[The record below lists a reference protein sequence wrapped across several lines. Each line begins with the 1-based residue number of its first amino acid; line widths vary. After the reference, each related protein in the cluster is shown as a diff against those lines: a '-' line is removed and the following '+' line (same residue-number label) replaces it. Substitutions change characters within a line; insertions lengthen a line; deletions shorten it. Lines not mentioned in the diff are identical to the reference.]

1 MLQWAARM
9 SLPKF
14 EVQGS
19 LFESLGSIAAH
30 LFSDQDKYKLFATQ
44 IWPLL
49 AKSREELEA
58 CYVLDNGRPG
68 VEPVVLLGVLI
79 FQFLERVPDRQA
91 AELVK
96 YHLGW
101 KLALN
106 LDLSFKGIHH
116 TTLSYFRD
124 RLLAHG
130 QSDLAMRMIGQ
141 GLQAAGFIKKREKQ
155 RLDSTHVVAVVARLS
170 SLECVRETLALA
182 LEELSQKLMV
192 DQRPEFWE
200 IVWERYVENKLDY
213 KSSEETLQAKRR
225 QAGADCWR
233 LLRWLEPL
241 ETEIRQS
248 KQVALLR
255 EVFAQQYVVEQD
267 HKIEAV
273 KVHAT
278 GVVQNPHDP
287 QAEWSAKGQ
296 GKQKKEWVG
305 YKVQVAETVPKEEG
319 QIGFITSVLT
329 QRATESDDPG
339 LEASLEKQAEAGM
352 ESPNEM
358 YVDGAYISA
367 RSIQQ
372 AKEEGWKLMGPAQPS
387 ASRAGLDKAYRIEA
401 FDVSISER
409 KAICP
414 EGKTS
419 TQCSELTQQ
428 ESGKVTYR
436 FEFGRHCRDCP
447 VRSVCVPSTQP
458 HRTIVVGALHE
469 TLQQRRREQ
478 QSPEFKLLM
487 QQRNGIEGSISE
499 LVRGHGLRRARYKGF
514 AKVDL
519 QNQFTAAAC
528 NVKRWLQKLVK
539 AASQEALQADLS
551 AQRSLL
557 HHIKPRP
564 TFLRYLLANLTHFDF
579 LNPNLFRA

>member
-1 MLQWAARM
+1 M

-14 EVQGS
+14 DLQGS
-19 LFESLGSIAAH
+19 LFESLGSIAAD
-30 LFSDQDKYKLFATQ
+30 LFSDHDKYKLFATK

-49 AKSREELEA
+49 AKSREELAA
-58 CYVLDNGRPG
+58 CYVLENGRPG
-68 VEPVVLLGVLI
+68 VEPVVLMGVLI

-106 LDLSFKGIHH
+106 LDLNFKGIHH
-116 TTLSYFRD
+116 TTLSYFRE
-124 RLLAHG
+124 RLLAHDK
-130 QSDLAMRMIGQ
+130 SDIALRMISE

-155 RLDSTHVVAVVARLS
+155 RLDSTHVVAAVARLS
-170 SLECVRETLALA
+170 ALECVRESLALA
-182 LEELSQKLMV
+182 LEELNQKLSIKE
-192 DQRPEFWE
+192 RPEFWDLL
-200 IVWERYVENKLDY
+200 WERYVENKLDY
-213 KSSEETLQAKRR
+213 KSSAETLQAKRR

-233 LLRWLEPL
+233 LLQWLEPL
-241 ETEIRQS
+241 ETEIRQG
-248 KQVALLR
+248 KQVTLLR
-255 EVFAQQYVVEQD
+255 EVFGQQFVVGPSGE
-267 HKIEAV
+267 IEPV

-278 GVVQNPHDP
+278 GVIQNPHDP
-287 QAEWSAKGQ
+287 QAEWSAKGK

-305 YKVQVAETVPKEEG
+305 YKVQLAESLPKEEG
-319 QIGFITSVLT
+319 QIGFITSVVT

-339 LEASLEKQAEAGM
+339 LEASLQKQAQMGM
-352 ESPNEM
+352 GRPSEM

-372 AKEEGWKLMGPAQPS
+372 AKEEGWNLMGPAQSS
-387 ASRAGLDKAYRIEA
+387 ASRSGLDKAYRVEA
-401 FDVSISER
+401 FDISISGR

-419 TQCSELTQQ
+419 TQCSELTEQK
-428 ESGKVTYR
+428 SDKVTYR
-436 FEFGRHCRDCP
+436 FEFGRQCRDCP
-447 VRSVCVPSTQP
+447 VRNVCVPRTQP

-469 TLQQRRREQ
+469 TLQQRRRQQ

-519 QNQFTAAAC
+519 QNQLVAAAC
-528 NVKRWLQKLVK
+528 NVKRWLQKVIK
-539 AASQEALQADLS
+539 AASQEALQELFIRPKGPITLHWADLDIF
-551 AQRSLL
+551 ACLL
-557 HHIKPRP
+557 AKL
-564 TFLRYLLANLTHFDF
+564 TFLDSLS
-579 LNPNLFRA
+579 PNLSCAPAPL